1 MKKIMFA
8 LVVIAMVFGMTL
20 PVQAQQQ
27 TQGGHT
33 YDIHITSIN
42 GSAGSNPSI
51 NCYTSPI
58 IVHGNASAINF
69 VGQLKQYNV
78 QVDWGDGIVDDY
90 AVTNFLLSPSGQD
103 FSGTWQGSHD
113 YATQGNY
120 NITAKLYHSQPPG
133 EESSGDV
140 ATIATIF
147 VRVLNYIVISPPNAS
162 VAAGDSQAYTVEAFD
177 QYDNSLGDVTSSTS
191 FSMSV
196 GAGGSWFANVYT
208 SQNAGTWTVTGEYSG
223 KTDTATLIVIGNPE
237 ALAYIVIAPKSATIT
252 AGDSQVYTAEAF
264 DQYDNSLGDVT
275 GSTSFSI
282 NAGAGGNWSVNEYT
296 SAKAGTWTVTGEY
309 SGKTDTATLI
319 VNTNPEAL
327 DHIVIAPKSAT
338 ITAGDSQAYTAEAFD
353 QYDNSL
359 GDVTG
364 STSFSISGGAGGNW
378 TANEYTSEKAG
389 TWTVT
394 GEYSG
399 KTDIATLTVIINPE
413 ALDHI
418 VIAPKS
424 ATITAGDSQAY
435 TAEAFDQFDNSLG
448 DVTYDTTFNVSAGAG
463 GSWAANVY
471 NSQNA
476 GYWTVTGIYNEIFDT
491 ATLTVVPLPPPPPP
505 PPPPSILVSI
515 TVTPDSA
522 SVVIGGT
529 KQFTATGLYSSGSLI
544 DLTELATWSSSDDSI
559 AAVVAGL
566 ASGIGIGTTQ
576 IIAAAGGLEGSAT
589 LSVTAGYPVVS
600 SIEVMPESASIA
612 VEQSQQFTATATYEN
627 GSSGD
632 VTSEAIW
639 ESDNVSVSTISA
651 GNATGVG
658 VGTTGVT
665 AKYGNATSNTATL
678 SVGPAVVTGITINT
692 GGSVEVSGTKQITA
706 IATYSDGW
714 SKDVTT
720 EVSWSSSDPGIATI
734 DATGL
739 ATGIAVGEVT
749 ITAALDGAS
758 RAVTLNVTSPI
769 IIVIVVAPTNAS
781 IHVNSTQQFTA
792 TAMYDN
798 GNSADVTAQAIWT
811 SSKENVAIVAA
822 GLASAKAAG
831 TTDIIATLSDVTSNP
846 AALTVAVGVRWS
858 LIGWIIGAVLA
869 AGLIFFFLMRR
880 RREST
885 LS

>member
-237 ALAYIVIAPKSATIT
+237 ALAY
-252 AGDSQVYTAEAF
+252 
-264 DQYDNSLGDVT
+264 
-275 GSTSFSI
+275 
-282 NAGAGGNWSVNEYT
+282 
-296 SAKAGTWTVTGEY
+296 
-309 SGKTDTATLI
+309 
-319 VNTNPEAL
+319 
-327 DHIVIAPKSAT
+327 
-338 ITAGDSQAYTAEAFD
+338 
-353 QYDNSL
+353 
-359 GDVTG
+359 
-364 STSFSISGGAGGNW
+364 
-378 TANEYTSEKAG
+378 
-389 TWTVT
+389 
-394 GEYSG
+394 
-399 KTDIATLTVIINPE
+399 
-413 ALDHI
+413 I